1 MLLVAGT
8 DLSRVNSTCTICFF
22 FTHIV
27 HSFFFSFI
35 ILDCYSNL
43 NGG

>member
-22 FTHIV
+22 FLHTSYTH
-27 HSFFFSFI
+27 FFSFV